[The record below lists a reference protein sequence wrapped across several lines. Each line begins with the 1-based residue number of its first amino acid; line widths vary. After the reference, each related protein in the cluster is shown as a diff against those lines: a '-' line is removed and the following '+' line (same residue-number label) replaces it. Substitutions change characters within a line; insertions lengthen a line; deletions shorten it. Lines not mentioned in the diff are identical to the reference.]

1 MKKRLISMLL
11 TVLMVASLFGGMS
24 VSAYA
29 DEAYATQEYT
39 LKSGDTLLKVC
50 TKLGLNWFSCQTA
63 INKLNNISEAQYRK
77 LSVGQTIKL
86 PATNEDAVK
95 IVKAGTSSG
104 STGGTVISGG
114 TGSSTSGSASASGVN
129 AAYWLIPYTMQKGE
143 TVAGVCNTLG
153 ISFAT
158 YSEQI
163 KTINNISTWSK
174 VAAGKTLLL
183 PSASAPAAGTSC
195 YAVVAHQIQKG
206 ETTYSICNQYGISYN
221 ANASL
226 MQTLNKGTSLTN
238 IKYGRTL
245 YVPVATVAGSS
256 SSSGSSGS
264 TTGGT
269 VISGGTGSSSGSGSG
284 SSSGSGST
292 TTKTYKLRSGT
303 VTNGKISFTVG
314 GKTVTSAA
322 AGSTVTIVATP
333 DSMCGLKSVSLKYAD
348 GSATPKVTD
357 GSFTMP
363 ECDVVVNATFDKGYY
378 MGAISAHGTVTLYN
392 NNVATTTA
400 AKGAEITVK
409 VSPDAGYTV
418 SRIYVQKNDGSKT
431 IVKDDMKSG
440 STFTMPDCAVF
451 VRVEYTETAGY
462 KLTKVNTDLKGSYK
476 TLVNGSEV
484 SKASSG
490 ATVEIVCSPASGYA
504 AEDKDI
510 TVTSVAYGTK
520 ISVVNG
526 KFTMP
531 ASDVNIKVE
540 FQKSSQD
547 KYALIAGSEYAGT
560 VTFQVGGKDTYTAA
574 KGDEVTVNTA
584 FREGYYKLYYLE
596 KFVVTGAGNTMELKP
611 ANNKFTMPAYDVTVT
626 PVFKPKEATITE
638 IKSNDNTLGDIVV
651 TVDGKTVAAG
661 QNVAVDTTIRVNVP
675 SVKTGYAVD
684 KVNVY
689 YLDYDGNNQVKTLA
703 AGESWT
709 IPACSQISVEVI
721 FKVTDFTIKIENN
734 WNDCYDLT
742 ISVGADAGSYS
753 APKAGTKFQVAN
765 TAQVTATAKSGYKV
779 TGIQVKNLK
788 GEVTTYDRNWFIMPA
803 EHLYVTVLMEAVPA
817 KAAPS
822 SLSLAPEASVE
833 LELAP

>member
-29 DEAYATQEYT
+29 DEEYATQEYT

-50 TKLGLNWFSCQTA
+50 NKLGLNWYSCQTA

-77 LSVGQTIKL
+77 LSVGQVITL

-95 IVKAGTSSG
+95 IAKATISSG
-104 STGGTVISGG
+104 SSTGGTVISGG
-114 TGSSTSGSASASGVN
+114 TGSSTGSVSGVN

-143 TVAGVCNTLG
+143 TVAGVCNVLG

-163 KTINNISTWSK
+163 KTINNISSWSK

-245 YVPVATVAGSS
+245 YVPVATVTGSS
-256 SSSGSSGS
+256 SIGTGSTGSGS
-264 TTGGT
+264 TGSGSTG
-269 VISGGTGSSSGSGSG
+269 SGSSSSGSGS
-284 SSSGSGST
+284 S
-292 TTKTYKLRSGT
+292 TTKTYKLSTGT
-303 VTNGKISFTVG
+303 VKNGKISFTVN

-322 AGSTVTIVATP
+322 AGSTVTIVASP

-348 GSATPKVTD
+348 GSATPKVVDST
-357 GSFTMP
+357 FTMP
-363 ECDVVVNATFDKGYY
+363 ECDVVVNATFEKGYY
-378 MGAISAHGTVTLYN
+378 MGVLSAHGTVALYN
-392 NNVATTTA
+392 DSVATTTA

-409 VSPDAGYTV
+409 VSPDVGYKI
-418 SRIYVQKNDGSKT
+418 SRIYIQKNDGT
-431 IVKDDMKSG
+431 GAIIKDDMKSG
-440 STFTMPDCAVF
+440 ESFTMPDCRVF
-451 VRVEYTETAGY
+451 VRVEYAETASY
-462 KLTKVNTDLKGSYK
+462 KLTKVDTDLKGSYK

-484 SKASSG
+484 TKASAG

-540 FQKSSQD
+540 FQKSSKD

-560 VTFQVGGKDTYTAA
+560 VTFEVGGKETYTAA
-574 KGDEVTVNTA
+574 KGDTVTIKTS
-584 FREGYYKLYYLE
+584 FRTGYDVLYYVE
-596 KFVVTGAGNTMELKP
+596 KYVVTGAGNTLELKP
-611 ANNKFTMPAYDVTVT
+611 SDPTFTMPAYDVTVT
-626 PVFKPKEATITE
+626 PVFKPREATITE

-651 TVDGKTVAAG
+651 TVDGKTVAAS
-661 QNVAVDTTIRVNVP
+661 QSVPVDTTIRVNVP

-684 KVNVY
+684 KVNIY
-689 YLDYDGNNQVKTLA
+689 YLDYKSTNQVKTLA

-721 FKVTDFTIKIENN
+721 FKVTDFTLTVEEN
-734 WNDCYDLT
+734 WNDCFTLVIDA
-742 ISVGADAGSYS
+742 GADKGSYS
-753 APKAGTKFQVAN
+753 KPAAGSKYKVSN
-765 TAQVTATAKSGYKV
+765 TTQVTAVPAAGYNV
-779 TGIQVKNLK
+779 VGIQVKTLSDGK
-788 GEVTTYDRNWFIMPA
+788 VTTYNGQNWFKMPA
-803 EHLYVTVLMEAVPA
+803 DDVSVTVLMEAKV
-817 KAAPS
+817 AAS
-822 SLSLAPEASVE
+822 SLSLEEPEALV
-833 LELAP
+833 LAP

>member
-39 LKSGDTLLKVC
+39 VKSGDTLLHIC
-50 TKLGLNWFSCQTA
+50 DKLGLNWYNCQAA

-77 LSVGQTIKL
+77 LTVGQTIKL
-86 PATNEDAVK
+86 PATDADAAK
-95 IVKAGTSSG
+95 IVKAGTSSSS
-104 STGGTVISGG
+104 STGGTVITGG
-114 TGSSTSGSASASGVN
+114 TGSSTSGSSSASGVN

-143 TVAGVCNTLG
+143 TVAGVCNALG
-153 ISFAT
+153 INFTA
-158 YSEQI
+158 YKDQI
-163 KTINNISTWSK
+163 KTINNISAWNK

-206 ETTYSICNQYGISYN
+206 ETTYSICNQYGVSYN

-226 MQTLNKGTSLTN
+226 MQTLNPNTSLTN
-238 IKYGRTL
+238 IKYGKTL
-245 YVPVATVAGSS
+245 YIPVATVITSGSS
-256 SSSGSSGS
+256 SSSG
-264 TTGGT
+264 
-269 VISGGTGSSSGSGSG
+269 TGSSSGSSSSSGSG
-284 SSSGSGST
+284 SSSGSSSSSGSGSS
-292 TTKTYKLRSGT
+292 TTKTYKLSSGT
-303 VTNGKISFTVG
+303 VKNGKISFTVS

-333 DSMCGLKSVSLKYAD
+333 DSMCGLESVSLKYAD

-363 ECDVVVNATFDKGYY
+363 ACDVVVNATFAKGYY

-431 IVKDDMKSG
+431 IVKNDMKSG

-451 VRVEYTETAGY
+451 VCVEYTETAGY
-462 KLTKVNTDLKGSYK
+462 KLNKVNTDLKGSYK

-484 SKASSG
+484 SKASAG

-510 TVTSVAYGTK
+510 TVTSVAYNTK
-520 ISVVNG
+520 IAVVNG

-531 ASDVNIKVE
+531 SSDVNIEVA

-560 VTFQVGGKDTYTAA
+560 VTFQVGGKETYTAI
-574 KGDEVTVNTA
+574 KGDTVTVNTS
-584 FREGYYKLYYLE
+584 FRTGYDTLYDLE
-596 KFVVTGAGNTMELKP
+596 KYVVTGAGNTQELKGS
-611 ANNKFTMPAYDVTVT
+611 NTFTMPGYDVTVT
-626 PVFKPKEATITE
+626 PVFKHKEATITE
-638 IKSNDNTLGDIVV
+638 VKSNDNTLGDIVV
-651 TVDGKTVAAG
+651 TVDSKTVTAG
-661 QNVAVDTTIRVNVP
+661 QSVPVDTPIRVNVP

-684 KVNVY
+684 KVNIY
-689 YLDYDGNNQVKTLA
+689 YLDHNGTNQVKTLA
-703 AGESWT
+703 ADESWT
-709 IPACSQISVEVI
+709 LPACSQISVEVI
-721 FKVTDFTIKIENN
+721 FKALQYNIRVQENWNGCFDLELWDGAGNLVENIKSPGVNEKHAVTQGVTIK
-734 WNDCYDLT
+734 
-742 ISVGADAGSYS
+742 A
-753 APKAGTKFQVAN
+753 VAH
-765 TAQVTATAKSGYKV
+765 SGYEVVGFELTDYATGKV
-779 TGIQVKNLK
+779 TSYTTDYVK
-788 GEVTTYDRNWFIMPA
+788 MPA
-803 EHLYVTVLMEAVPA
+803 ADTYVKVLLKAKPA
-817 KAAPS
+817 AM
-822 SLSLAPEASVE
+822 SLSLEEPDALV
-833 LELAP
+833 LAP